1 MARPARLGAFIVGAL
16 ILFGVGVFLI
26 GDRQHLFSRTYR
38 LNAPFET
45 VAGLDDGAVVRS
57 GGVRIGTVKK
67 IYMPRHS
74 GEKVTVVMR
83 LEEATRGVIKKD
95 SVASVETEGLLGA
108 KYVSVSFGSK
118 ESEPVRDGDTIGSRP
133 PLDYADLA
141 KQASEVLGTTKA
153 ALANVDATTA
163 GMRSIVAKVDRGE
176 GAAGALVNDRKVVQ
190 DLRGTLAEA
199 KAGVAAFH
207 EDMEALKQN
216 PLLRGFFTRR
226 GYRDPAELT
235 AHEIAALP
243 RGPALKTFV
252 YAARE
257 IFDKPDTAKLKNEK
271 SLKPAGEFLQ
281 ETPFGL
287 AVVTAYTGPEG
298 DKQKNLALT
307 QARAL
312 VVREYLAKTFRIDG
326 TRIKTKG
333 MGEDAQADSRQA
345 SRVEI
350 LVYPVESPAR
360 SAAGETATR

>member
-1 MARPARLGAFIVGAL
+1 M
-16 ILFGVGVFLI
+16 
-26 GDRQHLFSRTYR
+26 
-38 LNAPFET
+38 
-45 VAGLDDGAVVRS
+45 
-57 GGVRIGTVKK
+57 RIGTVKK
-67 IYMPRHS
+67 IHMPRRS
-74 GEKVTVVMR
+74 GEQVTVVMR

-153 ALANVDATTA
+153 ALANVDAAAA
-163 GMRSIVAKVDRGE
+163 GMRSIVAKIDRGE
-176 GAAGALVNDRKVVQ
+176 GAAGALVNDKKVVQ

-207 EDMEALKQN
+207 EDMEALKEN
-216 PLLRGFFTRR
+216 PLLRGFFKRR
-226 GYRDPAELT
+226 GYRAAAELT

-252 YAARE
+252 YAARDV
-257 IFDKPDTAKLKNEK
+257 FDKPDTATLRNEK
-271 SLKPAGEFLQ
+271 SLEPAGEFLQ
-281 ETPFGL
+281 KAPFGL
-287 AVVTAYTGPEG
+287 AVVTTYTGPEG

-312 VVREYLAKTFRIDG
+312 VVREHLAGKFRIDD

-333 MGEDAQADSRQA
+333 MREDAQTDLRRA

-350 LVYPVESPAR
+350 LVYPFESPATPT
-360 SAAGETATR
+360 AGGTVRR